1 MLRKHT
7 DNADADD
14 FDNSNNVDLMDDVM
28 GKTFVVL
35 NSKNIRVQNSV
46 DTLNVG
52 LYLAKCFVPP
62 NIPENKVNTLQKLNT
77 INQL

>member
-35 NSKNIRVQNSV
+35 NSKNIRV
-46 DTLNVG
+46 
-52 LYLAKCFVPP
+52 
-62 NIPENKVNTLQKLNT
+62 
-77 INQL
+77 